1 MVDVV
6 FSQIRG
12 FVEARP
18 LLFTIFLLIGA
29 LWSAFVAARF
39 KYPESRSELNNSIKK
54 WAPKVM
60 LSFLPFTFTLCVIG
74 MLLSSNPGQNLLTL
88 FLTLVCGTIGMGVTF
103 AFTALRASSTYYKGK
118 RNSSSS

>member
-6 FSQIRG
+6 FSQLRG

-18 LLFTIFLLIGA
+18 LIFTIFMLVGA
-29 LWSAFVAARF
+29 LWSAYAGARF

-60 LSFLPFTFTLCVIG
+60 LSSLPGMFTLGMIG
-74 MLLSSNPGQNLLTL
+74 MLLSSNSGHNLLTL
-88 FLTLVCGTIGMGVTF
+88 LLTLVCGSIFVGVSF
-103 AFTALRASSTYYKGK
+103 AYGALSASSTYYKGK
-118 RNSSSS
+118 

>member
-6 FSQIRG
+6 FSQIRD

-18 LLFTIFLLIGA
+18 LLFITFLLIGT
-29 LWSAFVAARF
+29 LWTAFVMGKF
-39 KYPESRSELNNSIKK
+39 KYPGSRSELHNSIKK

-60 LSFLPFTFTLCVIG
+60 LSSLPAMFTLGMIG
-74 MLLSSNPGQNLLTL
+74 MLLSSNSGHNLFALL
-88 FLTLVCGTIGMGVTF
+88 LTLVCGTIGMGVTF

>member
-6 FSQIRG
+6 FSQIRD

-18 LLFTIFLLIGA
+18 LLFTSFVLMGA
-29 LWSAFVAARF
+29 LWTAFVMGKF

-60 LSFLPFTFTLCVIG
+60 LSSLPAMFTLGTIG
-74 MLLSSNPGQNLLTL
+74 MLLSSNSGHNLLTL
-88 FLTLVCGTIGMGVTF
+88 LLTLVCGSIFVGVSF
-103 AFTALRASSTYYKGK
+103 AYGALSASSTYYKGK
-118 RNSSSS
+118 